1 MNTWLNAS
9 SLLALLL
16 PLLHLLPASAFAF
29 TPRASSF
36 TPTASSVARPSPGT
50 VGRSSSAGGAGG
62 CRMEVFE
69 GNPIGKWVWANVW
82 KLPLFKKG
90 APGQSPCTFGDS
102 ANIFRTNIEQIY
114 GDEPSLDGCP
124 VAEGELESMVTGNMF
139 TGLRLY
145 YEQFGPAYKLCFGPK
160 SFLVISDP
168 VMIRHIL
175 RDNAKAYDKGV
186 LAEILEPI
194 MGKGLIP
201 ADPATWKVRRRAIV
215 PGFHKAWLN
224 AMIGV
229 FADCNSML
237 IGKLN
242 DVAQREEEIEMESHF
257 CSVSLDIIGKA
268 IFNYEF
274 GSVTKES
281 PVIQSVYSV
290 LKEAEHRSMT
300 PAPYWQLP
308 LANQLVPRL
317 RKFNRDLETLNTVL
331 TDLITRAKSSE
342 NKADLEDLQARNYD
356 KVSDP
361 SMLRFLVDL
370 RGEDAT
376 DSQLRDDLMT
386 MLIAGHETTAAVLT
400 WAFFEMAQHPEVVR
414 KAQEE
419 VDRVIG
425 DKVPTLDDIKS
436 MKYIRYIAAES
447 LRMYP
452 EPPLLIRRALDSDEL
467 PPGAGGPDGLRPKIT
482 RGVDLFLAIYNLHRS
497 KDFWENPDTF
507 DPDRFDRP
515 FQNKGIEGWAGF
527 NPDLLEGQMYPN
539 EVASDFAYLPFGGG
553 QRKCVGDQFAL
564 MESVVTLSMLI
575 RRFDFELTIKP
586 EEVGFYTGATI
597 HTRNGLPMR
606 VKKRVLP
613 GESAAGGE
621 ETSKSGSVQARSA
634 VAAYYYF
641 GK

>member
-1 MNTWLNAS
+1 MQVRRRPTGNGAS
-9 SLLALLL
+9 
-16 PLLHLLPASAFAF
+16 
-29 TPRASSF
+29 
-36 TPTASSVARPSPGT
+36 
-50 VGRSSSAGGAGG
+50 G

-69 GNPIGKWVWANVW
+69 GNPLGKWVWANIW
-82 KLPLFKKG
+82 KLPLFQLGEK
-90 APGQSPCTFGDS
+90 GQSPCTFGDS
-102 ANIFRTNIEQIY
+102 ANIFRTNIEQASFSICHLRLIY

-124 VAEGELESMVTGNMF
+124 VAEGELESMTTGNTF
-139 TGLRLY
+139 IGLKKY
-145 YEQFGPAYKLCFGPK
+145 YDQFGPAYKLCFGPK
-160 SFLVISDP
+160 SFIVISDP
-168 VMIRHIL
+168 VMIRHVL
-175 RDNAKAYDKGV
+175 RDNAKAYDKGI

-229 FADCNSML
+229 FADCNGVL
-237 IGKLN
+237 IRKLEG
-242 DVAQREEEIEMESHF
+242 VAERGEKIEMESHF

-268 IFNYEF
+268 VFNYDF
-274 GSVTKES
+274 GSVTNES

-300 PAPYWQLP
+300 PAPYWDIP

-317 RKFNRDLETLNTVL
+317 RKFNHDLGVLNTVL
-331 TDLITRAKSSE
+331 TDLISRAKNSE
-342 NKADLEDLQARNYD
+342 SKADLEDLQNRNYD
-356 KVSDP
+356 KVEDP

-386 MLIAGHETTAAVLT
+386 MMIAGHETTAAVLT
-400 WAFFEMAQHPEVVR
+400 WAFFEMAQNPEVVR

-425 DKVPTLDDIKS
+425 DRVPTLDDIKS

-452 EPPLLIRRALDSDEL
+452 EPPLLIRRALEDDEL
-467 PPGAGGPDGLRPKIT
+467 PPGSGGPDGLRPKIT

-497 KDFWENPDTF
+497 PDFWENPDAF

-515 FQNKGIEGWAGF
+515 FQNKGVDGWAGF
-527 NPDLLEGQMYPN
+527 DPKLLEGQLYPN
-539 EVASDFAYLPFGGG
+539 EVVSDFAYLPFGGG

-564 MESVVTLSMLI
+564 MESVVTLSMLT
-575 RRFDFELTIKP
+575 RRFDFELMVKP

-597 HTRNGLPMR
+597 HTRYGLPMR
-606 VKKRVLP
+606 AKKRVFSEA
-613 GESAAGGE
+613 GDKVSANAPE
-621 ETSKSGSVQARSA
+621 EQPVSVSSPAS
-634 VAAYYYF
+634 V
-641 GK
+641 